1 MYECYKYVKLL
12 CCYGS
17 AQTKKRIAN
26 QAVVNIDFCTSK
38 TFSQWLYICEY
49 AFWNL
54 FLLANTISTNKDYS
68 SLGRKIR

>member
-1 MYECYKYVKLL
+1 MHHNDTNYLISNSKMYECYKYVKLL

-38 TFSQWLYICEY
+38 TFSQ
-49 AFWNL
+49 
-54 FLLANTISTNKDYS
+54 
-68 SLGRKIR
+68 